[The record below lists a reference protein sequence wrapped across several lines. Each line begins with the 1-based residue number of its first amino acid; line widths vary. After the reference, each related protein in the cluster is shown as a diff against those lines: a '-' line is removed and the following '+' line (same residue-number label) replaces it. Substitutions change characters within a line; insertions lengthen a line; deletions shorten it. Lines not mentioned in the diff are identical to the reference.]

1 MEIIADLVK
10 IVLPAGIVLYGMYLV
25 IKSFLRKDFDKK
37 LLELKSQD
45 RNVTL
50 QMRLQAYERMT
61 LFLERVS
68 PNNLLPRLN
77 NQEYTVDMF
86 QQILIMEI
94 RNEFAHNATQQIYL
108 SDETWNVIQSAVERL
123 ISLISES
130 ASQID
135 KTVPSIEL
143 ARKMVENILAI
154 QDDITSSAL
163 LVLKKEARTL
173 L

>member
-1 MEIIADLVK
+1 
-10 IVLPAGIVLYGMYLV
+10 
-25 IKSFLRKDFDKK
+25 
-37 LLELKSQD
+37 
-45 RNVTL
+45 
-50 QMRLQAYERMT
+50 
-61 LFLERVS
+61 
-68 PNNLLPRLN
+68 
-77 NQEYTVDMF
+77 MF

-130 ASQID
+130 ASQIE